1 MTIPTTLSECSHIDE
16 VHLLVTTTRGL
27 TGTAAE
33 VGTASGRTALPL
45 LRMFAKVYIID
56 LWPHSEQDYLDCMAT
71 LSEYKDKLVVLRGL
85 SWEMAEQIPDE
96 SLDYLYLDA
105 DHEYESAKKDLL
117 AYYPKLRS
125 GVGAV
130 ASGHDYRAG
139 HPGVEQAVDEF
150 VFELGLTEFNGEL
163 GCSHSWAFTKP

>member
-1 MTIPTTLSECSHIDE
+1 MKTPATLSECAHIDE
-16 VHLLVTTTRGL
+16 VHLLVTKTRGL

-45 LRMFAKVYIID
+45 LRMFTKVYIVD
-56 LWPHSEQDYLDCMAT
+56 LWPWSEQDYRDCMAT
-71 LSEYKDKLVVLRGL
+71 LSEYKDTFTVLRGL

-96 SLDYLYLDA
+96 SLDYVYIDA
-105 DHEYESAKKDLL
+105 DHKYESIKKDLV

-130 ASGHDYRAG
+130 ASGHDYGAG
-139 HPGVEQAVDEF
+139 HPGVNQAVDEF
-150 VFELGLTEFNGEL
+150 VVEMGLTEFNGKL
-163 GCSHSWAFTKP
+163 GCSYAWAFTKP